1 LTVGTEWP
9 VLQIQPSVEIVRDF
23 SPPSLAIGLSR
34 TPSRAK
40 RYPRRYPISWSHTL
54 IHEADD

>member
-23 SPPSLAIGLSR
+23 SLPSLATG
-34 TPSRAK
+34 PSGELFEAN
-40 RYPRRYPISWSHTL
+40 RYP
-54 IHEADD
+54 